1 MQKEDVGSRKLNIKG
16 IVVLPIV
23 VLLLIISFF
32 VFRSH
37 IPNMNQLQYGSN
49 RPKLE
54 YSNYIPKQIEE
65 KVNESDSTKELEIF
79 PSNYMDVV
87 ESNKFNISQK
97 NRVQLLR
104 YGQTI
109 VEDGS
114 EEDTFKNAISKLS
127 TSKTPIL

>member
-1 MQKEDVGSRKLNIKG
+1 
-16 IVVLPIV
+16 
-23 VLLLIISFF
+23 
-32 VFRSH
+32 
-37 IPNMNQLQYGSN
+37 MNQLQYGSN

-65 KVNESDSTKELEIF
+65 KVNESDYKELEIF
-79 PSNYMDVV
+79 PSNYTDVV
-87 ESNKFNISQK
+87 ESNKFIISQK

-127 TSKTPIL
+127 TSKTPILLTNQIVSLYYKGVMQRFKLNDRE

>member
-16 IVVLPIV
+16 IAILPIV
-23 VLLLIISFF
+23 VLLLTISFF

-37 IPNMNQLQYGSN
+37 IPNINPLQYGN
-49 RPKLE
+49 DRPKLE

-87 ESNKFNISQK
+87 ESNKFNIS
-97 NRVQLLR
+97 
-104 YGQTI
+104 
-109 VEDGS
+109 
-114 EEDTFKNAISKLS
+114 
-127 TSKTPIL
+127 